1 MLFFMKTETNVSWR
15 GEESN
20 AHDAALT
27 EEQLQQNYCQI
38 NFVLVHKTRRD
49 TSKVEKS
56 LMLWGE

>member
-20 AHDAALT
+20 AHDAVLT
-27 EEQLQQNYCQI
+27 EEQSQQNYHQI
-38 NFVLVHKTRRD
+38 NFVHKTRRD

-56 LMLWGE
+56 QWDSV